1 MVAPFGNN
9 DLNSWVYG
17 LWMGWWWKI
26 AAMGAGTLL
35 GEGDPRLE
43 MTKYKNSGP
52 IESRTAGHFSLE
64 PKKDQASPNEALKS
78 LTIWSDFSPSEYLS
92 SVSKLA
98 F

>member
-9 DLNSWVYG
+9 DLNSWVFG

-52 IESRTAGHFSLE
+52 IESHTASHFSLE
-64 PKKDQASPNEALKS
+64 PKRTRQAQMRPLR
-78 LTIWSDFSPSEYLS
+78 
-92 SVSKLA
+92 V
-98 F
+98 